1 MEIQQEKKQGK
12 TQTIYG
18 VYSPSVL
25 TTKVILS
32 INQVGKNVKQNLERT
47 IQKKCEGKCIPEGFI
62 KPGSINVLTYS
73 SGNIIN
79 ANIEFQTVYECML
92 CHPVEGML
100 MECVTKTITKAGVHA
115 EVIDED
121 GNVPVTVF
129 IARDHHY
136 NNTDFN
142 ELEIGDA
149 INVSVIGVRARFNDT
164 YVSVIAQLIGKV
176 DGGIPF
182 NK

>member
-1 MEIQQEKKQGK
+1 MEKKQGK
-12 TQTIYG
+12 PQTIYG

-32 INQVGKNVKQNLERT
+32 INQVGKNVKQNLEKT
-47 IQKKCEGKCIPEGFI
+47 IQLKCEGKCIPEGFI

-100 MECVTKTITKAGVHA
+100 MECIARTITKAGVHA
-115 EVIDED
+115 EVVDED

-129 IARDHHY
+129 IARDHHFTNKEFSDIKEDKRLIVSIIGSKY
-136 NNTDFN
+136 
-142 ELEIGDA
+142 EL
-149 INVSVIGVRARFNDT
+149 NDKYIYT
-164 YVSVIAQLIGKV
+164 IANLSRSKL
-176 DGGIPF
+176 
-182 NK
+182 

>member
-1 MEIQQEKKQGK
+1 MEIQQEKKHGK
-12 TQTIYG
+12 VQTIYG

-32 INQVGKNVKQNLERT
+32 INQVGKNVKQNLEKT
-47 IQKKCEGKCIPEGFI
+47 IQKMCEGKCIPEGFI

-100 MECVTKTITKAGVHA
+100 MECVTKTITKAGIHC
-115 EVIDED
+115 EVIDDD
-121 GNVPVTVF
+121 GNVPVTIF
-129 IARDHHY
+129 IARDHHFT
-136 NNTDFN
+136 NKDFSN
-142 ELEIGDA
+142 IKEGAKIVVNIIGCKYELNDKYIYA
-149 INVSVIGVRARFNDT
+149 IASLRK
-164 YVSVIAQLIGKV
+164 SKL
-176 DGGIPF
+176 
-182 NK
+182 

>member
-1 MEIQQEKKQGK
+1 MEIQQKKKPGK

-115 EVIDED
+115 EVLDED

-129 IARDHHY
+129 IARDHHFTNKEFSNIKEGQRVIVSIIGSKY
-136 NNTDFN
+136 
-142 ELEIGDA
+142 EL
-149 INVSVIGVRARFNDT
+149 NDKYIYT
-164 YVSVIAQLIGKV
+164 IANLTRSK
-176 DGGIPF
+176 F
-182 NK
+182 